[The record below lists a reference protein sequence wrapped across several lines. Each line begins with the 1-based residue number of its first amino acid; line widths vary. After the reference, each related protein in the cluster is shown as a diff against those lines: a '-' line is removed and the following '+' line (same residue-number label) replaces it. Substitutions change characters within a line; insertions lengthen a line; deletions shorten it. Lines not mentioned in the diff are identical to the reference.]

1 MPWRYSGGCRLEVA
15 PRRGVRSSSVEETIL
30 LETILLVG
38 DSLAGKEEVVE
49 LLLASVDAGERML
62 WVAASD
68 AMVEEVGSADVA
80 AADGAGSTATRQT
93 GQTRLV

>member
-1 MPWRYSGGCRLEVA
+1 MRWRYSGGCRLEVA

-30 LETILLVG
+30 LVD

-49 LLLASVDAGERML
+49 LISAAVDARERML